1 MERTIISNVSEGH
14 TCHLHLDCKVAGS
27 VQVVLKGNRLE
38 CRHQSTE
45 TKVLHILHRVLQYVR
60 LKKVYPIIDI
70 SISNQCA
77 DADLSIRLDS
87 QVAQSCNLHLSART
101 KAEHSLQD
109 DCKSHQ
115 FYPFDQDHLRRIWE
129 KL

>member
-1 MERTIISNVSEGH
+1 MARTIISNKSGGH
-14 TCHLHLDCKVAGS
+14 TCHLHLDCKVAGN

-87 QVAQSCNLHLSART
+87 QVAQSCNLHLTART

>member
-1 MERTIISNVSEGH
+1 MARTIISNKSGGH
-14 TCHLHLDCKVAGS
+14 THHLHLDCKVAGN
-27 VQVVLKGNRLE
+27 VQVVLKDNRLE
-38 CRHQSTE
+38 CRHQPTE
-45 TKVLHILHRVLQYVR
+45 TKRLHILHRVLQYIR

-87 QVAQSCNLHLSART
+87 QVAQSCNLHLSVRT
-101 KAEHSLQD
+101 KAEHRLQD
-109 DCKSHQ
+109 DCKSRL
-115 FYPFDQDHLRRIWE
+115 FYPFDQDHLRRIQD

>member
-1 MERTIISNVSEGH
+1 MERTIISDKSGGH
-14 TCHLHLDCKVAGS
+14 TRHLHLNCKVTGN

-45 TKVLHILHRVLQYVR
+45 TKRLHILHRVLQYVR

-87 QVAQSCNLHLSART
+87 QVAQSCNLHLSVRT
-101 KAEHSLQD
+101 KAEHKLQD
-109 DCKSHQ
+109 DCKSRI
-115 FYPFDQDHLRRIWE
+115 FYPFDQEHLRRIWE